1 MTTYA
6 YELAKQQK
14 RIMHRNHF
22 IHVAQADAGGN
33 IVYHSFPRLVMYS
46 EVEPLK
52 SIAFKI
58 FKGMKSLVQEIQGV
72 SINEEQPIAEFNWYN

>member
-1 MTTYA
+1 
-6 YELAKQQK
+6 
-14 RIMHRNHF
+14 MHRNHF

-46 EVEPLK
+46 EIEPLK

-58 FKGMKSLVQEIQGV
+58 FKGMKSLVQEI
-72 SINEEQPIAEFNWYN
+72 